1 MGRVTGTL
9 GVSGKLS
16 KTRCWNDWGMGLMME
31 GGGLMRRRI
40 WGWIFRNSI
49 NEGFVMRTIYLGR

>member
-31 GGGLMRRRI
+31 GGGMR
-40 WGWIFRNSI
+40 S
-49 NEGFVMRTIYLGR
+49 NEEENLGVDLSKLN